1 MKTKTIL
8 LALATLIAAV
18 AVCFAATNV
27 FMGTWKINEAKSM
40 IAPGGAKNSTVVY
53 AAAGDDVKVTVD
65 GVDASGKATHSEWTG
80 KFDGKEYPVTGGA
93 ASTTRSYTMV
103 NDHTLNLVDK
113 VDGKIT
119 ESGTLVVSP
128 DGKTRTVTITESDAS
143 GKQIT
148 STMVYDKQ

>member
-1 MKTKTIL
+1 MRTRTIL
-8 LALATLIAAV
+8 LTFVTLFAVV

-27 FMGTWKINEAKSM
+27 FLGTWKINEAKSM
-40 IAPGGAKNSTVVY
+40 ISPGGAKNSTVVY

-65 GVDASGKATHSEWTG
+65 GVDASGKPTHSEWTG
-80 KFDGKEYPVTGGA
+80 KFDGKEYPVTGGPA
-93 ASTTRSYTMV
+93 ASTRSYTMV

-113 VDGKIT
+113 VGGKTT

-128 DGKTRTVTITESDAS
+128 DGKTRTVTISETDAS

-148 STMVYDKQ
+148 STMVYEKQ